1 MTDKELDKIC
11 DWIDHHITQYIGW
24 NEWGSLR
31 IIDDERFKEALKDA
45 ISKQQQFAFVFPF
58 GTLCANVLSG
68 NLFFVRMTD
77 IDFIR
82 LSALVFATR
91 LIGKT
96 TDPISEGT
104 EMAERLFNKLKEKEE
119 Q

>member
-1 MTDKELDKIC
+1 M
-11 DWIDHHITQYIGW
+11 
-24 NEWGSLR
+24 S
-31 IIDDERFKEALKDA
+31 
-45 ISKQQQFAFVFPF
+45 
-58 GTLCANVLSG
+58 
-68 NLFFVRMTD
+68 D

-91 LIGKT
+91 LIGQVS
-96 TDPISEGT
+96 DPVSEGT